1 MPTKGD
7 SRCARRAKSAPLPT
21 LRGIPV
27 DRNPLYVCGFGAE
40 NAVETDVTQ
49 RAEHGGD
56 MAVRQGT
63 AHDDALLVGRL
74 GGELQRYIL
83 CSCTGCIGAVAY
95 TIIDLDA
102 AKRATAWQ
110 IEWTPSLVLALSS

>member
-63 AHDDALLVGRL
+63 AHDDALLVGRRGGEL
-74 GGELQRYIL
+74 HHGQEWFCRIGGELQRYIL
-83 CSCTGCIGAVAY
+83 CSCTGCIGAVA
-95 TIIDLDA
+95 
-102 AKRATAWQ
+102 
-110 IEWTPSLVLALSS
+110 